1 MGRDKAFVVVDGEP
15 MVVRV
20 ARALQG
26 AGAAEVVAVG
36 GDEAG
41 LSAVGLAHLPDD
53 HPGEGPL
60 GGVLTALRLV
70 GPGSGTVTGEAS
82 TRVGDG
88 WTGGPAGRPPGPA
101 AGRQGEGRL
110 AEAGTGPGDEL
121 VLVVA
126 CDLLHPSAKALAATV
141 AALADELDAD
151 VAVPVADG
159 RRQWDHAAW
168 RRTALAPLRDRFAAG
183 ERALGRAVATAGL
196 GVVAIEDLAGR
207 ALADAD
213 EPADLPPPLP
223 QPPGTRAPRRDGP
236 GRAGTVGGDPGGGAG
251 E

>member
-20 ARALQG
+20 ARALRG
-26 AGAAEVVAVG
+26 AGADEVVAVG
-36 GDEAG
+36 GDEAR
-41 LSAVGLAHLPDD
+41 LSALGLAHLPDD

-70 GPGSGTVTGEAS
+70 GAGSGPAIGEAP
-82 TRVGDG
+82 TRDGDG
-88 WTGGPAGRPPGPA
+88 WTGGPAGRPPDPATRPREGGP
-101 AGRQGEGRL
+101 
-110 AEAGTGPGDEL
+110 AEAGPGPGDEL

-126 CDLLHPSAKALAATV
+126 CDLLHPSAEALAATV

-183 ERALGRAVATAGL
+183 ERGLGQAVATAGL
-196 GVVAIEDLAGR
+196 GVVAVEGLAGP

-213 EPADLPPPLP
+213 EPADLPPP
-223 QPPGTRAPRRDGP
+223 
-236 GRAGTVGGDPGGGAG
+236 
-251 E
+251 